1 MGNIVGTI
9 SLPQRKISDETD
21 PSLNIERQKNREL
34 FFKGKPDPIVIAIS
48 KALDDPDTSPLS
60 VKNRKSFQERIT
72 I

>member
-21 PSLNIERQKNREL
+21 PSLNIERQKSREL
-34 FFKGKPDPIVIAIS
+34 FFKVKPDPIVIAIS

-60 VKNRKSFQERIT
+60 VKNRKSF
-72 I
+72 